1 MIPNA
6 AAYNPDPAYLRELVK
21 LIGISQ
27 ERCAA
32 ALGISPRQLRYYLS
46 QADDHQD
53 APYCVQFALESLAAG
68 DRSGQASQVELV
80 RSVGLVVKA
89 AGGQVRVKRELLE
102 ELPDDRERLERYDDP
117 ATGDVLFTVH
127 RPPERRARVT

>member
-46 QADDHQD
+46 HADDHQD

-68 DRSGQASQVELV
+68 DRGRDAHLELI
-80 RSVGLVVKA
+80 RAMALVVKA
-89 AGGQVRVKRELLE
+89 AGGQVRVRRALLE
-102 ELPDDRERLERYDDP
+102 ELPDDREHLERYDDP
-117 ATGDVLFTVH
+117 ATGDLLFTVH
-127 RPPERRARVT
+127 RPPERRQRLT